1 METTA
6 LYCVNHA
13 MIHWA
18 TTRVAVLGR
27 ECVWRGMGTQTA
39 TVLTVQWQTDAVREL
54 VCVCLPVAIS
64 IINHYVQSYAGCKNN
79 ML

>member
-13 MIHWA
+13 MIHWV
-18 TTRVAVLGR
+18 TTCVAVLGR

-39 TVLTVQWQTDAVREL
+39 TALTVQWQTDAVREL
-54 VCVCLPVAIS
+54 VCVS
-64 IINHYVQSYAGCKNN
+64 SSSNINYEYSTA
-79 ML
+79 